1 MADKQAY
8 GLSGNSS
15 RAGRSPDLFSLEDGS
30 SALPTTQGKQS
41 GKGSRRTSQT
51 EGGLREALK
60 EALEAQEHFRQ
71 KAQAFSEALM
81 RETRRSERLQ
91 HEKETLLKGFEKLQ
105 ENLSA
110 FSAELEE
117 LRSQK
122 ANLESRNVHLTHELK
137 RSALSSPPALHRYLP
152 PIEDNDAATV
162 LQYLALVV
170 ERLEACPELRALYQ
184 GRVPATVD
192 LAVAVSSGE
201 SMSVLTKILQV
212 MSDFIAFYGD
222 FGQKRGLDDS
232 VEKLATG
239 TQTTLDRSI
248 DAENPAARLLP
259 AHDISSSLNSSSS
272 LRLQSSP
279 SSREQHF
286 HLVSNLNRHS
296 TRLDELTKQLA
307 ASQKLLRTQRPYYD
321 ASFSQRT
328 SKPEASSG
336 SEKGKK
342 TGYHSSKTATGLSS
356 Y

>member
-8 GLSGNSS
+8 GLSGHSS
-15 RAGRSPDLFSLEDGS
+15 RAGRSPDLFSWEDGS
-30 SALPTTQGKQS
+30 SALPTTQGKLS

-71 KAQAFSEALM
+71 KAQAFSEALT

-91 HEKETLLKGFEKLQ
+91 QEKEKLLKGFEKMQ

-110 FSAELEE
+110 FQAEVEE

-137 RSALSSPPALHRYLP
+137 RSALSSSPPLHRYLP
-152 PIEDNDAATV
+152 SIEDSDAATV

-184 GRVPATVD
+184 GRVPVTVD

-212 MSDFIAFYGD
+212 MSDFISFYGD
-222 FGQKRGLDDS
+222 FGQKRGVDDS

-248 DAENPAARLLP
+248 ITESPALLP
-259 AHDISSSLNSSSS
+259 SHDASSSSS
-272 LRLQSSP
+272 LHLPSSP
-279 SSREQHF
+279 SNREQHF

-328 SKPEASSG
+328 SKQDASSG